1 MCVANSQTLTCAA
14 ACLCCI
20 LSHRFC
26 TFETCSSASL
36 STLLA
41 ALSKQPKLQ
50 HSSTTYC
57 YSDDEQQQLQ
67 CKHQE
72 QQEADSRQLFETL
85 DVVSTCWDAVE
96 SSTRSSSSSR
106 GTGAPADEAAAGDTG
121 ATAESANLA
130 ATDSDGYVT
139 LWFPHG
145 GVYARLPVQL
155 PGAEG
160 TNNAVTFEVGAL
172 HE

>member
-1 MCVANSQTLTCAA
+1 MLCAA

-20 LSHRFC
+20 FSHRLC
-26 TFETCSSASL
+26 TVKTCSSASL
-36 STLLA
+36 SSLLA

-57 YSDDEQQQLQ
+57 YSGDEQQQLQ

-85 DVVSTCWDAVE
+85 DVIFTSLNAVE
-96 SSTRSSSSSR
+96 GRTRSSSSSR
-106 GTGAPADEAAAGDTG
+106 GTGTPADEAAAGETG

-130 ATDSDGYVT
+130 ATVSDGYVT

-160 TNNAVTFEVGAL
+160 TKNAVTFEVGAL